1 MMTSSKQLTNT
12 KMLSAAM
19 LRLLPIQVLMVIPGD
34 FGVAPEEK
42 NKDEGKLGLRL
53 VFGMAQ
59 DVQYQNILGLNILT
73 IRIQKAAKA
82 EEERQAQ

>member
-1 MMTSSKQLTNT
+1 
-12 KMLSAAM
+12 M
-19 LRLLPIQVLMVIPGD
+19 LRLLPIQVLMVIPGV
-34 FGVAPEEK
+34 FGAEHEEK
-42 NKDEGKLGLRL
+42 NKDEGKLGLHL